1 MEVGW
6 SRRVGGPNLNGRRSS
21 PGAERRSGRTDH
33 RQLCRRPGRTAP
45 ETAAAA
51 GAGGGNRS
59 RQQAHAPCQH
69 ESIRAFCMLRSA
81 SLLISAASLALQA
94 PAAWAGPNMRDQLI
108 QHYCEKAVNS
118 EFAAESKTPPAGMAA
133 FTCNCVVEQMD
144 ARASLEQAQAICKQ
158 QAIQKY
164 NLLP

>member
-1 MEVGW
+1 
-6 SRRVGGPNLNGRRSS
+6 
-21 PGAERRSGRTDH
+21 
-33 RQLCRRPGRTAP
+33 
-45 ETAAAA
+45 
-51 GAGGGNRS
+51 
-59 RQQAHAPCQH
+59 
-69 ESIRAFCMLRSA
+69 MLRTS

-118 EFAAESKTPPAGMAA
+118 EFVAESKTPPPGMAA

>member
-21 PGAERRSGRTDH
+21 RGAERRSGRPDH
-33 RQLCRRPGRTAP
+33 RHTAGPDGAADSYGRW
-45 ETAAAA
+45 
-51 GAGGGNRS
+51 GGRGNRS

-69 ESIRAFCMLRSA
+69 ESIRAFCMLRTA

-144 ARASLEQAQAICKQ
+144 ARASLEQAQVICKQ